1 MLRQLTT
8 GRESM
13 FRSRICSSL
22 LGAVG
27 LFAGCATSLA
37 HVALENG
44 QAPVGSQYKAVL
56 QVLHGCNGSATT
68 TIRVR
73 IPDGIVAVRPM
84 PKAGWKLDV
93 VTGKYEKPHSLGHAQ
108 VSEGV
113 TEVAWSGGNLPNAFY
128 DEFVFMATVAGDLQ
142 EGQTIYFPVVQQC
155 ERGVHRWID
164 IPTGPVAAGAHGEG
178 AQPAPG
184 LKLLP
189 RR

>member
-1 MLRQLTT
+1 M
-8 GRESM
+8 GRKSM
-13 FRSRICSSL
+13 FRSSL
-22 LGAVG
+22 LSTVG
-27 LFAGCATSLA
+27 VLACCTTTLA
-37 HVALENG
+37 HVALENE

-84 PKAGWKLDV
+84 PKAGWRLDV
-93 VTGKYEKPHSLGHAQ
+93 VSGKYAKPHTVGHAQ
-108 VSEGV
+108 VSEGI
-113 TEVAWSGGNLPNAFY
+113 TEVAWSGGNLPDAFY

-142 EGQTIYFPVVQQC
+142 EGQMIYFPVVQQC

-164 IPTGPVAAGAHGEG
+164 IPTGSAPAGGHGEGG

>member
-1 MLRQLTT
+1 
-8 GRESM
+8 M
-13 FRSRICSSL
+13 FCSSMCSNL

-27 LFAGCATSLA
+27 VVACCTTTLA

-56 QVLHGCNGSATT
+56 QVLHGCDGSATT

-73 IPDGIVAVRPM
+73 IPDGLVAVKPM

-93 VTGKYEKPHSLGHAQ
+93 VTGKYAKPHSLGRAQ
-108 VSEGV
+108 VNEGV
-113 TEVAWSGGNLPNAFY
+113 TEVAWSGGNLPDTFY
-128 DEFVFMATVAGDLQ
+128 DEFVFIATVAGDLQ
-142 EGQTIYFPVVQQC
+142 EGETIYFPVVQQC

-164 IPTGPVAAGAHGEG
+164 IPTGSAPAGGHGEGG

>member
-1 MLRQLTT
+1 
-8 GRESM
+8 M
-13 FRSRICSSL
+13 FRSGI

-27 LFAGCATSLA
+27 VIACCTTTLA
-37 HVALENG
+37 HVALESE
-44 QAPVGSQYKAVL
+44 QAAVGSRYKAVL
-56 QVLHGCNGSATT
+56 QVLHGCSGSPTT

-73 IPDGIVAVRPM
+73 IPDGIVAVMPM

-108 VSEGV
+108 VNEGV
-113 TEVAWSGGNLPNAFY
+113 TEVAWSAGNLPSTFY
-128 DEFVFMATVAGDLQ
+128 DEFVFIATVAGDLQ

-155 ERGVHRWID
+155 ERGVNRWID
-164 IPTGPVAAGAHGEG
+164 IPAGPAAAGGHGQGGEG